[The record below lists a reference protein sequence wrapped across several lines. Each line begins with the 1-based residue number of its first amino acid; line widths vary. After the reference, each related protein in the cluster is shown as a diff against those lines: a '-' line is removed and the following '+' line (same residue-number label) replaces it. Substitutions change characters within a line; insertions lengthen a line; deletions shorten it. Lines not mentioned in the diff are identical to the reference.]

1 MLAPI
6 NLAWIINV
14 IALFV
19 VTGFAVGEPAWVPT
33 ARALLVV
40 AAFVAAAT
48 IFGHAVGWLIMG
60 VRQSRRGR
68 RVTNGLGIIILVC
81 GLALV
86 WGGRAL
92 DVLDY
97 SPTAKVLLAAY
108 DGYGG
113 SHHRWA
119 VTLLILGVA
128 GLVMMRAGDAIAGWA
143 LRRPGD
149 HADRSSSRPQPRRAT
164 HASNLWALVAIDHA
178 SIWRSTP
185 LRRGVLVIVVVP
197 GVIAAL
203 AGMAWQSLI
212 LVPGLIAAG
221 AGLLFGI
228 NAFTLDAGG
237 AIWLSTLPGWA
248 RPAFI
253 AKSLV
258 FSELAL
264 AAVLSALSGGS
275 IRAPAP
281 ASVADVTAA
290 IASAVCCAAIV
301 VAIGMR
307 SSLRHPHRAE
317 LQGPRDTPATPGVMA
332 AQSIRFATV
341 TTLTS
346 LFFAGLALSQ
356 AWWLP
361 LTGAIPILCFA
372 GMHWLGTERAWAH
385 PHVRAHVVL
394 TVAAG

>member
-1 MLAPI
+1 
-6 NLAWIINV
+6 
-14 IALFV
+14 
-19 VTGFAVGEPAWVPT
+19 
-33 ARALLVV
+33 LVV
-40 AAFVAAAT
+40 VAVFIGAAT
-48 IFGHAVGWLIMG
+48 IFGHAFGWLIMG

-68 RVTNGLGIIILVC
+68 IVTNVLGIGVIGGV
-81 GLALV
+81 LALAWAGHV
-86 WGGRAL
+86 L
-92 DVLDY
+92 DLLDY
-97 SPTAKVLLAAY
+97 SPTTHVLVAAY

-113 SHHRWA
+113 WHHRWV
-119 VTLLILGVA
+119 VTLLVLVA
-128 GLVMMRAGDAIAGWA
+128 ACVVMIRIGDAMTGWA

-149 HADRSSSRPQPRRAT
+149 HADRASSRPQARREART
-164 HASNLWALVAIDHA
+164 STLWALVAIDHA

-237 AIWLSTLPGWA
+237 SIWLATLPGWA
-248 RPAFI
+248 RPAFL

-258 FSELAL
+258 FVELAL
-264 AAVLSALSGGS
+264 GAVLSALIGGS
-275 IRAPAP
+275 MRAPAP
-281 ASVADVTAA
+281 ASAADVTAA
-290 IASAVCCAAIV
+290 AASAICCAAIV

-317 LQGPRDTPATPGVMA
+317 LQGPRDTPTTPGVMA

-356 AWWLP
+356 QWWLP
-361 LTGAIPILCFA
+361 LTGAIPVLSFA
-372 GMHWLGTERAWAH
+372 CMHWLATERAWAH

-394 TVAAG
+394 TVASG